1 MKKTTLFSAFLIA
14 ALFSLTFTGCTKKR
28 TLGNTLRVA
37 MRAKFKSMDPAHGG
51 DYYSNIQIT
60 RAYETLLQYSYLKR
74 PYTIEPNL
82 AEAMPSVSKDGRTY
96 TFKIRKGVRFQ
107 DDECFNGGIGRELTA
122 EDFIYSFKRL
132 LDPKEG
138 SDLRWVLDGKVKSLK
153 ALDANTL
160 VIELNQRNDSF
171 IHGLTMPG
179 TAVVPREAV
188 EKYGQDFNLHPVG
201 TGPFKLE
208 RILSNQVVWVKNPT
222 YRDVRVPQGLEGAG
236 NRIPMI
242 DKIIDD
248 IIVEDQPAWLNFMQ
262 SNHDYMLK
270 IPKDNV
276 NRIWGA
282 DHKPTKELTDKKI
295 NVEAVPGMNFTY
307 VAFNMEDSA
316 VGGDKNRYL
325 RQAMSLAYDEAPVI
339 DKFYLGLATRA
350 EFLIPPGIAGFDPAY
365 RNPVRAYNLIKAREI
380 LAANG
385 HADGKGIPELTYE
398 STSDTTNRQIAEYF
412 QRSMA
417 QLGVKVN
424 LNFSTWAELLS
435 KIRKKNV
442 QMFGIQWLY
451 DYPDAEN
458 GLQLLYSKNESPGS
472 NEANYKNQKY
482 DQLYLKAAPLSD
494 FGKDGPERRKL
505 IESMR
510 KKFEEDV
517 PWIFGVHK
525 METRLSHD
533 WVKNFKV
540 HAFEH
545 QIDKYLKID
554 VEGREK
560 SLQ

>member
-1 MKKTTLFSAFLIA
+1 MKIVSILL
-14 ALFSLTFTGCTKKR
+14 SLCLATSLVSCTKKKEI
-28 TLGNTLRVA
+28 GNTLRIA

-60 RAYETLLQYSYLKR
+60 RAYEPLLQYSYLKR
-74 PYTIEPNL
+74 PYAIEPNL
-82 AEAMPSVSKDGRTY
+82 AEAMPSISKDGKTY

-107 DDECFNGGIGRELTA
+107 DDPCFAGGVGRELVA
-122 EDFIYSFKRL
+122 EDFVYSFKRL

-138 SDLRWVLDGKVKSLK
+138 SDLRWVLDGKVKDFK
-153 ALDANTL
+153 AVGTHTL
-160 VIELNQRNDSF
+160 VIELLQRNDSF

-179 TAVVPREAV
+179 ASVVAKEAV
-188 EKYGQDFNLHPVG
+188 EKYGQDFTMHPVG

-208 RILSNQVVWVKNPT
+208 RILNNQIVWIKNPT
-222 YRDVRVPQGLEGAG
+222 YRDVRVPEGLDGAG
-236 NRIPMI
+236 SRMPMV

-248 IIVEDQPAWLNFMQ
+248 IVTEDQPAWLNFMQ
-262 SNHDYMLK
+262 GNHDYMLK

-276 NRIWGA
+276 NRVWGD
-282 DHKPTKELTDKKI
+282 DHKPTKELNDKKI
-295 NVEAVPGMNFTY
+295 TVHTVPGMNFTY
-307 VAFNMEDSA
+307 VAFNMEDPV
-316 VGGDKNRYL
+316 VGGEKNRYL
-325 RQAMSLAYDEAPVI
+325 RQAMSLAYDEGPAI
-339 DKFYLGLATRA
+339 EKFYLGLATRA
-350 EFLIPPGIAGFDPAY
+350 EFLIPPGIAGYDSSY
-365 RNPVRAYNLIKAREI
+365 KNPMRAYNLIKAREI

-385 HADGKGIPELTYE
+385 HAEGKGIPELTYE
-398 STSDTTNRQIAEYF
+398 ATSDTTARSVAEYF

-417 QLGVKVN
+417 LLGIKVN
-424 LNFSTWAELLS
+424 LNFSTWPELLS

-472 NEANYKNQKY
+472 NEANYKNAKF
-482 DQLYLKAAPLSD
+482 DALYLKAAPLSD
-494 FGKDGPERRKL
+494 SGRDGPQRRKL

-510 KKFEEDV
+510 KKVEEDV

-525 METRLSHD
+525 METRLTHD

-554 VEGREK
+554 VPAREK